1 MDSISA
7 FSSAENQKQVQ
18 NTNITDLNISES
30 SNTNT
35 SEFPAQPR
43 RQAQFAS
50 CQAPTAPTVIRV
62 PHHPQVNHQ
71 PNQPT
76 TPQKQ
81 FMGEMFDRMT
91 FQPGAW
97 HRSHFSR
104 PIWTKPCRLH
114 PCSWL
119 ENLQATEPN
128 SCNCAPRLHCVPC
141 RFHDVSR
148 QNTESYIRPV
158 AVAPRHPHLQPL
170 QTWPGPPRRASQL
183 RRRKEFL
190 TQ

>member
-1 MDSISA
+1 MIH
-7 FSSAENQKQVQ
+7 V
-18 NTNITDLNISES
+18 
-30 SNTNT
+30 
-35 SEFPAQPR
+35 R
-43 RQAQFAS
+43 RPQRPQ
-50 CQAPTAPTVIRV
+50 VIRV
-62 PHHPQVNHQ
+62 PHHLQVNHQ
-71 PNQPT
+71 PNQPS

-81 FMGEMFDRMT
+81 FMGEMFNRMT

-119 ENLQATEPN
+119 QNLQATEPN
-128 SCNCAPRLHCVPC
+128 SCNCAPRLRCVPC

-158 AVAPRHPHLQPL
+158 AVAPRHQPS
-170 QTWPGPPRRASQL
+170 PSPASANMARASE
-183 RRRKEFL
+183 KSKPAP
-190 TQ
+190 